1 MEFKGTD
8 TSSKL
13 KSFIENPKISLW
25 KLSIPMML
33 GMSVQAIYMLIDTA
47 FIGQW
52 VGWQALTGLGVVFP
66 ALFIIMGITFG
77 LGSGSTTVIAQS
89 IGEQDKEK
97 ADSFAEHTVILGI
110 FLSLVFIMLGLLLGE
125 KILSSQGAQSE
136 SLKHASDYFFIMLI
150 GTPFM
155 ILGIFFRSILSG
167 EGDTLLPMKILGLG
181 TILNIIL
188 DPPLIYFYQIKGA
201 AAATVISQFI
211 VFIIFAYIMV
221 FKNRNYLTLNFENF
235 KFNKNHLL
243 QIFKIGIPSALSML
257 IMSIGLFIY
266 NIILS
271 KTAIPES
278 AIAAYATAH
287 RIEHL
292 FFIPIISIAT
302 SMITLVGMF
311 YGAKRHDLIH
321 TVLIHCIKYTLMISV
336 LFGALFY
343 FLSYKIFPIFIN
355 DTDVINIGISYF
367 NIFSFAI
374 PFVTLSMI
382 CSRTIQGLGKS
393 YPMFII
399 TCLRVIFISCSL
411 GWYFIEIKNMP
422 IEYAW
427 ISILI
432 SCISAAII
440 SSIWLIFELRK
451 LKQIS

>member
-1 MEFKGTD
+1 LTEN
-8 TSSKL
+8 KL
-13 KSFIENPKISLW
+13 NKFINNPKRSLW
-25 KLSIPMML
+25 ELSIPMML

-47 FIGQW
+47 FIGRW
-52 VGWQALTGLGVVFP
+52 VGWEALTGLGVVFP

-77 LGSGSTTVIAQS
+77 LGSGATTVIAQS
-89 IGEQDKEK
+89 IGEENKEK
-97 ADSFAEHTVILGI
+97 ADSSAVHTIILGV
-110 FLSLVFIMLGLLLGE
+110 FLSFIFIIIGLLFGE
-125 KILSSQGAQSE
+125 NILSSQGAKYASF
-136 SLKHASDYFFIMLI
+136 SYASDYFFTMII

-167 EGDTLLPMKILGLG
+167 EGNTMLPMKILGFG

-188 DPPLIYFYQIKGA
+188 DPPLIAFYGIKGA
-201 AAATVISQFI
+201 AAATVFSQFI
-211 VFIIFAYIMV
+211 VFIIFTYIMV
-221 FKNRNYLTLNFENF
+221 FNNRNYLTINF
-235 KFNKNHLL
+235 KNFIFNKNYLT

-257 IMSIGLFIY
+257 IMSFGLFIY

-271 KTAIPES
+271 KTTNPEA

-311 YGAKRHDLIH
+311 YGAKRYDLIK
-321 TVLIHCIKYTLMISV
+321 TILIHCIKYALIISI
-336 LFGALFY
+336 LFGMFFY
-343 FLSYKIFPIFIN
+343 FLSHKILLLFIN
-355 DTDVINIGISYF
+355 DINVINIGVSYF

-399 TCLRVIFISCSL
+399 TCLRVILISCSL
-411 GWYFIEIKNMP
+411 GWYFIEIKNMS

-427 ISILI
+427 FAILI
-432 SCISAAII
+432 SCICAAII

-451 LKQIS
+451 LRTSF

>member
-1 MEFKGTD
+1 MKTDKLEEFIK
-8 TSSKL
+8 
-13 KSFIENPKISLW
+13 NPKISLW

-47 FIGQW
+47 FIGRW

-89 IGEQDKEK
+89 IGEQNKEK
-97 ADSFAEHTVILGI
+97 ADSFAEHTIILGI
-110 FLSLVFIMLGLLLGE
+110 FLSFIFIIVGLLFGE
-125 KILSSQGAQSE
+125 NILSSQGAKAE
-136 SLKHASDYFFIMLI
+136 SLSYASDYFFIMII

-167 EGDTLLPMKILGLG
+167 EGDTILPMKILGFG
-181 TILNIIL
+181 TILNIVL
-188 DPPLIYFYQIKGA
+188 DPPLIAFYQIKGA
-201 AAATVISQFI
+201 AAATVISQFV
-211 VFIIFAYIMV
+211 VFIMFAYIMV
-221 FKNRNYLTLNFENF
+221 FKKKNYLTLNFKKF
-235 KFNKNHLL
+235 KFNKIHLF

-271 KTAIPES
+271 KTGSPES

-311 YGAKRHDLIH
+311 YGAKRYDLIH
-321 TVLIHCIKYTLMISV
+321 TVLIHCIKYAIIISI
-336 LFGALFY
+336 LFGLFFY
-343 FLSYKIFPIFIN
+343 FFSNKILPVFIN

-399 TCLRVIFISCSL
+399 TCLRVILISCSL
-411 GWYFIEIKNMP
+411 GWYFIEIKSMP

-427 ISILI
+427 VSILI
-432 SCISAAII
+432 SCISAAIL
-440 SSIWLIFELRK
+440 SSIWLIFELKK
-451 LKQIS
+451 LKKV